1 MDWIFEN
8 LFLIIII
15 ISGIVAFLGDSKKK
29 QEEQKKEQSRPP
41 NKQVP
46 SRQRQQRSPQEMRT
60 RQQTQRQTQRK
71 REQPRAERQVYREG
85 ARPDI
90 SAGGIE
96 EQQRK
101 QMERMTNRYQT
112 SSQED
117 VEDAKQNFKDLI
129 VDRKDEADSP
139 GKNEMKK
146 RVSGNLDGKGLVNG
160 IIMAEVLGPPR
171 AKQPYRSIVQRRK

>member
-29 QEEQKKEQSRPP
+29 QEEQKKKQSTPPKNQTSSRP
-41 NKQVP
+41 N
-46 SRQRQQRSPQEMRT
+46 QQRSPQEMRT
-60 RQQTQRQTQRK
+60 GQQTQRK

-85 ARPDI
+85 ERPDI

-112 SSQED
+112 ASQED

-129 VDRKDEADSP
+129 VDRKDEGDNP

-160 IIMAEVLGPPR
+160 VIMAEVLGPPR

>member
-29 QEEQKKEQSRPP
+29 QEEQKKKQSTPP
-41 NKQVP
+41 NKQTP

-60 RQQTQRQTQRK
+60 RQQTQRK

-85 ARPDI
+85 ARPDV

-117 VEDAKQNFKDLI
+117 VKDAKQNFKDLI
-129 VDRKDEADSP
+129 VDRKGEADSP

>member
-41 NKQVP
+41 NKQAP

-60 RQQTQRQTQRK
+60 RQQTQRK